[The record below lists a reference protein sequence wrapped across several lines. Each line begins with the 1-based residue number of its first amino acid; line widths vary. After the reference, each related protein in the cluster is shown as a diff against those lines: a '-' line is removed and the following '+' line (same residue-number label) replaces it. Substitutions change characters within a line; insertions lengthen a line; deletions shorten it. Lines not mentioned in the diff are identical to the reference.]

1 MSKQIKILIYLVA
14 SAVLAY
20 LCALFITLETDVT
33 KWPKMGR
40 FSLLMIWG
48 ILNVGLIIHL
58 AIQYDGGSDE

>member
-1 MSKQIKILIYLVA
+1 MSKEIKILIYLVA

-33 KWPKMGR
+33 KWSNSGR
-40 FSLLMIWG
+40 LSLLMIWG

-58 AIQYDGGSDE
+58 MVFYNEDDQ